1 MSVDP
6 TAHDRYAEWDA
17 AYVLGSLP
25 PDERLEYERHLETC
39 DRCTAAV
46 AELVGLPGL
55 LAKLPADQA
64 VEIAQ
69 PDGRPDTRSEG
80 SLAAVAHRVR
90 HRRRRR
96 RVWVAATAG
105 LAVVAAV
112 LGGLAVGTAGD
123 RGGTVQAGGAP
134 TTSAPTTSGAG
145 ARYTM
150 TGAQG
155 LDVDLAVRGEQWGT
169 RFDWGCSYGGKQW
182 SADGSVMYDLVV
194 VRKDGSVLTVASWSA
209 AGAEARGLS
218 ASTDVP
224 RDDIAEVQVR
234 LRGERGSLA
243 STDLAEHAG

>member
-1 MSVDP
+1 MSE
-6 TAHDRYAEWDA
+6 DRYAEWDA
-17 AYVLGSLP
+17 AYVLGSLT

-64 VEIAQ
+64 VEIAA
-69 PDGRPDTRSEG
+69 PDGRPDTRPEST
-80 SLAAVAHRVR
+80 LAAVAHRVR

-96 RVWVAATAG
+96 RTWVAVTAG

-112 LGGLAVGTAGD
+112 LGGLAVGTAGG
-123 RGGTVQAGGAP
+123 RGATVQAGGAP
-134 TTSAPTTSGAG
+134 TASAPTTAG
-145 ARYTM
+145 DRYTM
-150 TGAQG
+150 SGSQG
-155 LDVDLAVRGEQWGT
+155 LDVDLAVSGEQWGT
-169 RFDWGCSYGGKQW
+169 RFDWGCSYRGREW

-194 VRKDGSVLTVASWSA
+194 VRKDGSVQTVASWSA

-234 LRGERGSLA
+234 LRGERGSLV
-243 STDLAEHAG
+243 STDLARHTG

>member
-6 TAHDRYAEWDA
+6 TAHDRYSEWDA

-39 DRCTAAV
+39 ARCTAAV

-64 VEIAQ
+64 VEIAE
-69 PDGRPDTRSEG
+69 PDGRHDTRSE
-80 SLAAVAHRVR
+80 STLASVAHRVR

-96 RVWVAATAG
+96 RAWVAATAG

-123 RGGTVQAGGAP
+123 RGPVQAGGAP
-134 TTSAPTTSGAG
+134 STSAPATSGEG
-145 ARYTM
+145 DRYTM
-150 TGAQG
+150 TGPQG
-155 LDVDLAVRGEQWGT
+155 LDVDLAVSGEQWGT
-169 RFDWGCSYGGKQW
+169 RFDWGCSYGGREW
-182 SADGSVMYDLVV
+182 SSDGSVMYDLVV
-194 VRKDGSVLTVASWSA
+194 VRTDGSVQTVASWSA

-218 ASTDVP
+218 ASTDIR
-224 RDDIAEVQVR
+224 RDDIAAVQVR
-234 LRGERGSLA
+234 LRGEQGSLA
-243 STDLAEHAG
+243 SADL

>member
-1 MSVDP
+1 MSE
-6 TAHDRYAEWDA
+6 DRYAEWDA
-17 AYVLGSLP
+17 AYVLGSLT

-46 AELVGLPGL
+46 AEFVGLPGL

-64 VEIAQ
+64 VEIAA
-69 PDGRPDTRSEG
+69 PDGRPDTRPEST
-80 SLAAVAHRVR
+80 LAAVAHRVR

-96 RVWVAATAG
+96 RAWVAVTAG

-112 LGGLAVGTAGD
+112 LGGLAVGTAGG
-123 RGGTVQAGGAP
+123 RGATVQAGGAP
-134 TTSAPTTSGAG
+134 TTSAPTTAG
-145 ARYTM
+145 DRYTM
-150 TGAQG
+150 TGSQG
-155 LDVDLAVRGEQWGT
+155 LDVDLAVSGEQWGT
-169 RFDWGCSYGGKQW
+169 RFDWGCSYGGREW

-194 VRKDGSVLTVASWSA
+194 VRKDGSVQTVASWSA

-234 LRGERGSLA
+234 LRGERGSLV
-243 STDLAEHAG
+243 STDLARHTG

>member
-1 MSVDP
+1 MSE
-6 TAHDRYAEWDA
+6 DRYAEWDA
-17 AYVLGSLP
+17 AYVLGSLT

-64 VEIAQ
+64 VEIAA
-69 PDGRPDTRSEG
+69 PDGRPDTRPEST
-80 SLAAVAHRVR
+80 LAAVAHRVR

-96 RVWVAATAG
+96 RAWVAVTAG

-112 LGGLAVGTAGD
+112 LGGLAVGTAGG
-123 RGGTVQAGGAP
+123 RGATVQAGGAP
-134 TTSAPTTSGAG
+134 TTSAPTTAG
-145 ARYTM
+145 DRYTM
-150 TGAQG
+150 TGSQG
-155 LDVDLAVRGEQWGT
+155 LDVDLAVSGEQWGT
-169 RFDWGCSYGGKQW
+169 RFDWGCSYGGREW

-194 VRKDGSVLTVASWSA
+194 VRKDGSVQTVASWSA

-224 RDDIAEVQVR
+224 RDDIAEVQVP
-234 LRGERGSLA
+234 LRGERGSLV
-243 STDLAEHAG
+243 STDLARHTG

>member
-1 MSVDP
+1 MSE
-6 TAHDRYAEWDA
+6 DRYAEWDA
-17 AYVLGSLP
+17 AYVLGSLT

-64 VEIAQ
+64 VEIAA
-69 PDGRPDTRSEG
+69 PDGRPDTRPESA
-80 SLAAVAHRVR
+80 LAAVAHRVR

-96 RVWVAATAG
+96 RAWVAVTAG

-112 LGGLAVGTAGD
+112 LGGLAVGTAGG
-123 RGGTVQAGGAP
+123 RGATVQAGGAP
-134 TTSAPTTSGAG
+134 TTSAPTTAG
-145 ARYTM
+145 DRYTM
-150 TGAQG
+150 TGSQG
-155 LDVDLAVRGEQWGT
+155 LDVDLAVSGEQWGT
-169 RFDWGCSYGGKQW
+169 RFDWGCSYGGREW

-194 VRKDGSVLTVASWSA
+194 VRKDGSVQTVASWSA

-234 LRGERGSLA
+234 LRGERGSLV
-243 STDLAEHAG
+243 STDLARHTG

>member
-1 MSVDP
+1 MSE
-6 TAHDRYAEWDA
+6 DRYAEWDA
-17 AYVLGSLP
+17 AYVLGSLT

-64 VEIAQ
+64 VEIAE
-69 PDGRPDTRSEG
+69 PDGRHDTPPEST
-80 SLAAVAHRVR
+80 LASVAHRVR

-96 RVWVAATAG
+96 RAWVAATAG

-112 LGGLAVGTAGD
+112 LGGLAVGTAGERD
-123 RGGTVQAGGAP
+123 RSVQADGGP
-134 TTSAPTTSGAG
+134 SSSAPRTTGDG
-145 ARYTM
+145 DRYTM
-150 TGAQG
+150 TGSQG
-155 LDVDLAVRGEQWGT
+155 LDVDLAVSGEQWGT
-169 RFDWGCSYGGKQW
+169 RFDWGCSYGGREW

-194 VRKDGSVLTVASWSA
+194 VRTDGSAQTVASWSA

-218 ASTDVP
+218 ASTDIP

-234 LRGERGSLA
+234 LRGERGSLVSA
-243 STDLAEHAG
+243 DL